1 MSKEA
6 IIDVKKEN
14 REHFINSFEKKGF
27 VIEKRFSK
35 EELIESVLPI
45 TLDFGTKEI
54 GRMGNV
60 TCTCIASKH
69 RMIMQEYEFWKTL
82 DIDYKRLS
90 DTPNVFV
97 VDYKAD
103 NSIEY
108 EEIKRYLSNKKY
120 EVSRFNRLGSIPHGS
135 WLFVN
140 LDNKTYAQ
148 GHIGVQFAKPYYDH
162 AVTVYE
168 FMHINERYELIKN
181 IEDAE
186 IKSIF
191 EKYKGKKILEF

>member
-6 IIDVKKEN
+6 IIDVKKEK
-14 REHFINSFEKKGF
+14 REHFISSFEKKGF
-27 VIEKRFSK
+27 EIDKRFSK
-35 EELIESVLPI
+35 ENLIESVLPI
-45 TLDFGTKEI
+45 TLDFSTKEI

-60 TCTCIASKH
+60 TCACIASKH
-69 RMIMQEYEFWKTL
+69 RMIMQEDEFWKTL
-82 DIDYKRLS
+82 EIDYKRLS

-103 NSIEY
+103 GSIEH

-120 EVSRFNRLGSIPHGS
+120 EVSRFNRLENISHGS

-191 EKYKGKKILEF
+191 EKYKGKKLLDF